1 MHSAFFF
8 RFRTAFD
15 GRRSTQ
21 AWLHNLAPFQVFVD
35 TSVIQDKTLTTGPL
49 LRICNWVGHL
59 SQGTKNNVKRGPEK
73 NRNFEKSK
81 NRKIEKIEKSKNR
94 NFADRNFLF
103 DYFSIFHCPEREGKG
118 IAEIL
123 RKEYWNKD

>member
-1 MHSAFFF
+1 MTVNMVTLPEPQSGAK
-8 RFRTAFD
+8 R
-15 GRRSTQ
+15 
-21 AWLHNLAPFQVFVD
+21 P
-35 TSVIQDKTLTTGPL
+35 KLTTPKNDTFAISGPL

>member
-1 MHSAFFF
+1 M
-8 RFRTAFD
+8 
-15 GRRSTQ
+15 TQ
-21 AWLHNLAPFQVFVD
+21 LLHEIILH
-35 TSVIQDKTLTTGPL
+35 ITGPL